1 MNTYNNNN
9 NEIKHISNKWIFEKE
24 DLIIESRVI
33 TGTIPEDIL
42 IFVNG
47 QPTKRV
53 VFEGTS
59 LVCSFTYKNDRFTI
73 TPPHVLSK
81 DSQRRIYRNG
91 VDVLTGEQFEY
102 SQQKYVLKIVA
113 ASALMIPLFP
123 LIVAK
128 AILIHQDKVIHV
140 TKDFSK
146 SNNDNILYQQT
157 KFVFVDKK
165 FNFLQPTSENESFNN
180 TNNIFNNNNNNNNN
194 DANSINFI
202 DCK

>member
-1 MNTYNNNN
+1 MSTYNNNN
-9 NEIKHISNKWIFEKE
+9 NEIKHISNKWIFEIE
-24 DLIIESRVI
+24 DLVIESHVI

-59 LVCSFTYKNDRFTI
+59 LVCSFSF
-73 TPPHVLSK
+73 TPPHVL
-81 DSQRRIYRNG
+81 I
-91 VDVLTGEQFEY
+91 
-102 SQQKYVLKIVA
+102 
-113 ASALMIPLFP
+113 ASTLMIPLFP

-128 AILIHQDKVIHV
+128 AIMVHKDKVIHV

-157 KFVFVDKK
+157 
-165 FNFLQPTSENESFNN
+165 NFNN
-180 TNNIFNNNNNNNNN
+180 TNNIFNNNNNN
-194 DANSINFI
+194 DSNSINYI
-202 DCK
+202 DSK